1 MILAAECTN
10 ENFRQWFLAL
20 FADEQLTCTI
30 EEFTVFFLNLVRNQT
45 EEYNKNSSSS
55 SCNTPK
61 KMIVGA
67 ASAAN
72 SISVKNATGANSTIA
87 QSKSCGP
94 NRNQNESDG
103 GYSINSSKNI
113 SRDLFA
119 SPSGDRPNEP
129 SFCSIKSLTSP
140 SPSKLVQHEKSHVG
154 GTLMYSEFTGD
165 LKRTLTPIAVHHLNS
180 SAAHA
185 FSTPAK
191 NISSVSS
198 TTSTPS
204 SFKQQQQS
212 QQYSYHANRSG
223 NSQSRNSQSTFH
235 SSRYHSSN
243 DSKSFDDNNSSTSFD
258 TSIGGG
264 NSSARSSHEKS
275 KDMRRTTNASS
286 ICLGDF
292 ITTSN
297 TTRQQKQRK
306 STNSA
311 HERNSPTN
319 QDKDFPNFT
328 PKGKP
333 NRIAL
338 TPKTPTLL
346 SSIVSP
352 TAIVQQ
358 RSDAIGTTPTK
369 PNQVQ
374 MKPTRR
380 VVPTRITGGSTTV
393 TNIPNHTNEF
403 NCPAFRSDN
412 NILELTHEENA
423 DTARDLLKSQKD
435 VIRRVFQ
442 QEAEQLKSTEC
453 NLRMAIHESLGSKL
467 ATTIGA
473 TASASTTIKNVPPID
488 LSRITNKSMLDK
500 FIGIYSIIL
509 DLNLVTNILTE
520 VAYLVNLINLDV
532 NEYYERNPQMLET
545 GDNTDDDQPL
555 LKNINNCI
563 YFGLGVL
570 KTQTRI
576 LRMLDVISIKVLLE
590 NERLT
595 TLDTTVKD
603 NLMAVYTHKI
613 QLERV
618 YRAHDTT
625 FNGALSNISGGGGG
639 SMAMTSSSSMKVF
652 YQQDEDTQ
660 INFPTSRESVA
671 FKKQRDHF
679 YSILGVW
686 EAKHLNPAWDFEME
700 LGRKVRAMLNEMN
713 HPINMAHMAK
723 LFTAQLIL
731 SCTVFQHTEAIQS
744 DLPNIDPS
752 KLNKLHQRLVAPSHF
767 STNFQFPGNQ
777 AFFKDFIIAAEHQ
790 TIFIEQLKIILTNE
804 LINTNDSTYETLNL
818 STIDDENEDGVGGGV
833 AGDGNDGDTNNDGGG
848 GGARAGSTIYRHEYI
863 VKPETLAT
871 MSVLA
876 KFLGLIVARPYV
888 YEFGVNT
895 IVDNRQIELRNKV
908 SQWLLHCRQI
918 QFHSFVCLLHSRFE
932 R

>member
-1 MILAAECTN
+1 MAEAVFKNILAAECAN
-10 ENFRQWFLAL
+10 ENFRQWFLEL
-20 FADEQLTCTI
+20 FANEQLTKCTI
-30 EEFTVFFLNLVRNQT
+30 EEFTVFFLNFVRNQT

-55 SCNTPK
+55 CNTPRK
-61 KMIVGA
+61 VMVTSTANVIAVKQPT
-67 ASAAN
+67 SANN
-72 SISVKNATGANSTIA
+72 SMA
-87 QSKSCGP
+87 QSKSFGP
-94 NRNQNESDG
+94 NRNYSG
-103 GYSINSSKNI
+103 GDSNCSINNSKTI

-119 SPSGDRPNEP
+119 SPSVDRSNE
-129 SFCSIKSLTSP
+129 IKLLSSP
-140 SPSKLVQHEKSHVG
+140 SPAKLYDHEQSHGGGGGGGSGGG
-154 GTLMYSEFTGD
+154 GTLMYSDFTGD
-165 LKRTLTPIAVHHLNS
+165 LRKPLTPIAVHHLNS

-191 NISSVSS
+191 NITTISSS
-198 TTSTPS
+198 STPS
-204 SFKQQQQS
+204 SFKQQQQ
-212 QQYSYHANRSG
+212 QPYSYHANRSG

-235 SSRYHSSN
+235 STRYHSSN

-258 TSIGGG
+258 TSVGG
-264 NSSARSSHEKS
+264 NSSVRSSHEKS
-275 KDMRRTTNASS
+275 KEMRRTANTPS

-292 ITTSN
+292 ITTSHG
-297 TTRQQKQRK
+297 TRQQKARK
-306 STNSA
+306 SANST

-319 QDKDFPNFT
+319 LEKDFPNFT

-333 NRIAL
+333 NRMTL
-338 TPKTPTLL
+338 TPKPSTPL
-346 SSIVSP
+346 SAGVSP
-352 TAIVQQ
+352 TTF
-358 RSDAIGTTPTK
+358 AIGSTPSK
-369 PNQVQ
+369 SNQNS
-374 MKPTRR
+374 MKPTKR
-380 VVPTRITGGSTTV
+380 VVPTRITDTATT
-393 TNIPNHTNEF
+393 TILNHTNEF

-423 DTARDLLKSQKD
+423 DTTRDLLKSQKD
-435 VIRRVFQ
+435 AIRRVFQ
-442 QEAEQLKSTEC
+442 QEAEQIKSTEC

-467 ATTIGA
+467 TTSAGSSA
-473 TASASTTIKNVPPID
+473 ASTVIKNVPPIN
-488 LSRITNKSMLDK
+488 LSQITNKSILDK
-500 FIGIYSIIL
+500 FISIYSIIL

-520 VAYLVNLINLDV
+520 MAYLVNLINLDV
-532 NEYYERNPQMLET
+532 NEYYERNPHLLEVRALSGG
-545 GDNTDDDQPL
+545 GDGGGGDDDDEQPL

-570 KTQTRI
+570 KSQTNI
-576 LRMLDVISIKVLLE
+576 LRMLDVISLKVLLE

-595 TLDTTVKD
+595 TLDRAMKD
-603 NLMAVYTHKI
+603 SLMAVYTHKI

-618 YRAHDTT
+618 FRAHDT
-625 FNGALSNISGGGGG
+625 FNNTSSN
-639 SMAMTSSSSMKVF
+639 SMAVASSCSMKVF

-679 YSILGVW
+679 YSILGAW
-686 EAKHLNPAWDFEME
+686 EAKHLNPVWDFEME
-700 LGRKVRAMLNEMN
+700 LGRKVRSMLNEMM

-790 TIFIEQLKIILTNE
+790 TIFIEQLKIVLTNE

-818 STIDDENEDGVGGGV
+818 STIDDDENEDGVGGG
-833 AGDGNDGDTNNDGGG
+833 DGVGSNDGDGDAA
-848 GGARAGSTIYRHEYI
+848 ARTGSKIYRHEYI
-863 VKPETLAT
+863 VKPETLST

-908 SQWLLHCRQI
+908 NPHC
-918 QFHSFVCLLHSRFE
+918 VTALP
-932 R
+932 

>member
-1 MILAAECTN
+1 MAEALLKTILASESQH
-10 ENFRQWFLAL
+10 ESFRQWFLAL
-20 FADEQLTCTI
+20 FTDEQLTCTI
-30 EEFTVFFLNLVRNQT
+30 EEFTVYFLNFVRSQT
-45 EEYNKNSSSS
+45 DEYCKNSSSS

-61 KMIVGA
+61 KMIA
-67 ASAAN
+67 AAAN
-72 SISVKNATGANSTIA
+72 VANANSVRPSAGANNSMA
-87 QSKSCGP
+87 QSESCG
-94 NRNQNESDG
+94 G
-103 GYSINSSKNI
+103 GDSINNSKSI

-119 SPSGDRPNEP
+119 SPSADRPNGL
-129 SFCSIKSLTSP
+129 SFCSIKSLASP
-140 SPSKLVQHEKSHVG
+140 SPSKLTHEQPHG

-180 SAAHA
+180 SSAHA

-204 SFKQQQQS
+204 SFKQQQN
-212 QQYSYHANRSG
+212 QYSYYASRSG
-223 NSQSRNSQSTFH
+223 NSQSRNSPSTFH

-264 NSSARSSHEKS
+264 GGGNNSSVRSSHDKS
-275 KDMRRTTNASS
+275 KEMRRTTAASG

-292 ITTSN
+292 ITTS
-297 TTRQQKQRK
+297 TRQQKQRK
-306 STNSA
+306 CMNST

-319 QDKDFPNFT
+319 QDKDFPSFT

-333 NRIAL
+333 NRVAL
-338 TPKTPTLL
+338 TSKPSTPL
-346 SSIVSP
+346 SSVVSP
-352 TAIVQQ
+352 P
-358 RSDAIGTTPTK
+358 AIGTTPSK
-369 PNQVQ
+369 SNQMQ

-380 VVPTRITGGSTTV
+380 VVPTRIASGGSSGAGNI
-393 TNIPNHTNEF
+393 TNIPSHTNEF

-412 NILELTHEENA
+412 NILELTPEENA

-442 QEAEQLKSTEC
+442 QEAEQMKSSDA
-453 NLRMAIHESLGSKL
+453 NLRMAIHESLGSKSSS
-467 ATTIGA
+467 TIG
-473 TASASTTIKNVPPID
+473 TAASTSTAIKNVPPVD

-532 NEYYERNPQMLET
+532 NEYYERNPHMLAIGVDGSDE
-545 GDNTDDDQPL
+545 GQPL

-570 KTQTRI
+570 KSQARI
-576 LRMLDVISIKVLLE
+576 LRMLDVTSIKVLLE

-595 TLDTTVKD
+595 TLDTAMKD
-603 NLMAVYTHKI
+603 ILMAVYTHKL
-613 QLERV
+613 QLQRV
-618 YRAHDTT
+618 YRAHDAT
-625 FNGALSNISGGGGG
+625 FNGTVGNTSGVG
-639 SMAMTSSSSMKVF
+639 MAMTSSSSMKVF

-679 YSILGVW
+679 YHILGVW
-686 EAKHLNPAWDFEME
+686 EAKHFNPAWDFEME

-752 KLNKLHQRLVAPSHF
+752 KLNKLHQRLTAPSHF

-818 STIDDENEDGVGGGV
+818 STIDDENEDGMDVGGADDGT
-833 AGDGNDGDTNNDGGG
+833 GNDGDTGDG
-848 GGARAGSTIYRHEYI
+848 RAGRTGSAIYRHEYI

-908 SQWLLHCRQI
+908 RPWLAVQYHRLKCKTLI
-918 QFHSFVCLLHSRFE
+918 CSFVSLNFRFE
-932 R
+932 Q